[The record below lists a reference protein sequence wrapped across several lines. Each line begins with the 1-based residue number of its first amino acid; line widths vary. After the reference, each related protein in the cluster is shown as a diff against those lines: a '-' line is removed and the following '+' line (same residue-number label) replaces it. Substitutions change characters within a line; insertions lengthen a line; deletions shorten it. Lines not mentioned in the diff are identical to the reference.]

1 MWGDGAPDENRAAVL
16 DDGAPDENRAAVL
29 GDGAPDENRAAV
41 LGDVFSLLFDLM
53 TTEGVTKDSKVC
65 YCGLSL
71 APL

>member
-1 MWGDGAPDENRAAVL
+1 MLQLLLQLLKYFP
-16 DDGAPDENRAAVL
+16 AAVL
-29 GDGAPDENRAAV
+29 GGAVWGVDASDENRSAV

-53 TTEGVTKDSKVC
+53 TTEGVTKDFKVC